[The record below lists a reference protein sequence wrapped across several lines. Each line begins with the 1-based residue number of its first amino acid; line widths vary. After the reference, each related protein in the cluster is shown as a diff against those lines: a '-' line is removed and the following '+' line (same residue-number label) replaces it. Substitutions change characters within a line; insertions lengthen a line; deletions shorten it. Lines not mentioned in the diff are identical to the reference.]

1 MSQELRLQ
9 EPVSWAA
16 KLKTSK
22 VADSEKDKSPKKSQ
36 PNAFLKY
43 SHVGF
48 VMAAAIGIFLYAG
61 MKLDAYLEN
70 EKPLW
75 TIIGALVGVLAAM
88 YYVIKDF
95 SKK

>member
-1 MSQELRLQ
+1 
-9 EPVSWAA
+9 
-16 KLKTSK
+16 

-43 SHVGF
+43 SNVGF
-48 VMAAAIGIFLYAG
+48 VMAAAISLFLYAG
-61 MKLDAYLEN
+61 MKLDECVEN
-70 EKPLW
+70 EQPLW
-75 TIIGALVGVLAAM
+75 TIIGALIGVFAAM